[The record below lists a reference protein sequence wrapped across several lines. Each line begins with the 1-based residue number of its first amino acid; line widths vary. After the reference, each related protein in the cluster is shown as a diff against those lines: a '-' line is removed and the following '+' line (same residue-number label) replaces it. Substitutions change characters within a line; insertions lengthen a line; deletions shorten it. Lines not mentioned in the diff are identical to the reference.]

1 MMMNKIYKN
10 NNLLII
16 FVLIFFAFSI
26 IAIDKSYDSNDPTTW
41 QANQLKEW
49 LAEHEITYKG
59 IPEKRDLIELVK
71 SNFNSSYNNNGPR
84 TQSNVEAIRSHV
96 SSFITYIGESL
107 NYTKEL
113 TEDELSE
120 YSQKIA
126 DKIEDLRRS
135 TGLSEDQLSPIFD
148 EINSQLKST
157 KTNVNKNLTN
167 TLHEI
172 EQSYNL
178 AKARRDVLIQKSSNR
193 IQQDIHNYKSI
204 SDDTIEWFKSEFNQ
218 STNNIAKSRVL
229 PQLTLVIHGIQEELF
244 NRKVLAQENLEE
256 FSEKLTSAVKSTL
269 PSYKNSFI
277 STLGHIRHKLT
288 KTIGGY
294 KLLTQEKIQNILDN
308 INQKYY
314 DGKSSTLEQYRHI
327 KNIFSKY
334 FNGLLGH
341 FSSVTNKITGKGRET
356 VETVDY
362 NTERSV
368 NYIKNYFDDLIKNQ
382 KNYRN
387 QKIDQLLEVMIKQ
400 VSSTQQLTN
409 EQLEI
414 LSKTLKDKQGP
425 FKNTKSV
432 KDVTEDKINAYITLL
447 RDRFKALG
455 EKINDTKDKVGE
467 KIIDTKDQV
476 GQKIFD
482 TKDQITKKVDNYKKE
497 L

>member
-1 MMMNKIYKN
+1 MWKKY
-10 NNLLII
+10 
-16 FVLIFFAFSI
+16 
-26 IAIDKSYDSNDPTTW
+26 SNDPTTW
-41 QANQLKEW
+41 HANQLKEW

-59 IPEKRDLIELVK
+59 ILEKHDLIELVK
-71 SNFNSSYNNNGPR
+71 SNFNSSYNNNEPK
-84 TQSNVEAIRSHV
+84 TQSNAEAISSHV

-113 TEDELSE
+113 TEDELSG

-126 DKIEDLRRS
+126 DKIENLRRL

-167 TLHEI
+167 ALNEI
-172 EQSYNL
+172 ERSYNL
-178 AKARRDVLIQKSSNR
+178 AKARRDVLIQKSSNL

-204 SDDTIEWFKSEFNQ
+204 SNDTIEWFKSEFNQ
-218 STNNIAKSRVL
+218 STNNIAKARVL

-244 NRKVLAQENLEE
+244 NRNVLAQESLEE
-256 FSEKLTSAVKSTL
+256 LSEKLTSAVKSTL
-269 PSYKNSFI
+269 PSYGDYKKSFI
-277 STLGHIRHKLT
+277 STLGHIGHELI

-294 KLLTQEKIQNILDN
+294 KLLTQEKIQNALDN

-314 DGKSSTLEQYRHI
+314 DGKSLTLEQYRHI

-334 FNGLLGH
+334 FNGLLSF
-341 FSSVTNKITGKGRET
+341 FSSVTNKIRGKGRET

-387 QKIDQLLEVMIKQ
+387 QKIDQLLDVMINQ
-400 VSSTQQLTN
+400 VSSTQKLTN

-414 LSKTLKDKQGP
+414 LFETLKDKQGP

-447 RDRFKALG
+447 RDRFKTLG
-455 EKINDTKDKVGE
+455 EKIGDTKDKVGEKIIDTKDKVSE

-482 TKDQITKKVDNYKKE
+482 TKDQITKKVDDYRKE